1 MCTSMCEYVCLCVCV
16 YVCVC
21 VCVCVWAL
29 FPRMYVRRISLCA
42 RVCVCVY
49 MCVCFSVYT
58 QTHTRIL
65 PALFRG
71 MNLFM

>member
-1 MCTSMCEYVCLCVCV
+1 MSVCVCMCVYVCV
-16 YVCVC
+16 YVCGLFFLGCMLGESLYVHVC
-21 VCVCVWAL
+21 VC
-29 FPRMYVRRISLCA
+29 M
-42 RVCVCVY
+42 CVY
-49 MCVCFSVYT
+49 VCVCFSVYT